1 MYSTYRIVE
10 SAEEVM
16 KVWLS
21 LGCHA
26 QVVSSLTWPLR
37 HDISPAYTSEADKTY
52 DVFFMSLM

>member
-1 MYSTYRIVE
+1 
-10 SAEEVM
+10 M

-37 HDISPAYTSEADKTY
+37 HKTTNVGLAHINEADRAY